1 MLNNKWMQKKESGNV
16 LSKQE
21 LNERSTWTS
30 EQFMIA
36 DFQDQLEHNREA
48 EKRQKIDNKIMSGGS
63 LSPEEIS
70 YLEKNDPVALKKY
83 RETKEEKESYKEK
96 LRQCKT
102 KEEVD
107 RVKLQK
113 LGELESSL
121 SSIVNDPAIPK
132 SAKLAKAQEILAKT
146 NNIEAAHL
154 EFVKSA
160 DYQSMPTDEEKK
172 EQDAADNDISDEITD
187 SEKADDTEL
196 TDASDNIPDKADTVD
211 TKVSDKTSEKD
222 NHKKEYSTEIKKV
235 SRKLKKGF
243 EAADMH
249 VDTIVHNEMRDI
261 DGDVNDLSDG
271 LNSIYILS
279 LLETYAEYGSTVPY
293 IILIEDPEIYL
304 HPQLQ
309 KIASEILY
317 KLSRKNQVIFCTHSP
332 QMLFNFTTRQIR
344 QVINDKDNNT
354 VATPEADIDD
364 ILDDLGYAAN
374 DLMNVSFVF
383 IVEGKQDRSRLPLL
397 LEKYYSEVIDENG
410 NLNRIAIIA
419 TNSCTNIKTYAN
431 LKYINTLY
439 LKDEFLMIRDGDG
452 KDADHLRDQLT
463 NYYKQRAKQDYGNL
477 PRVTDRNVLILKY
490 YSFENYFLDPEIMTK
505 IGVIKSVDQFYDILY
520 AKYKEYLYRLVSTK
534 NMLEKL
540 NITIETRQDIIDNME
555 NIRKYVRGH
564 NLYDIFYGRYKG
576 EKENAILRA
585 YIDAAPRENFEDIF
599 TAIDN
604 FVYFNNR
611 RNE

>member
-83 RETKEEKESYKEK
+83 RETEKESYKEK

-187 SEKADDTEL
+187 SEKADNAEL
-196 TDASDNIPDKADTVD
+196 TDASENTQDKADNVTDDNNNQVSDIKNPDTMD
-211 TKVSDKTSEKD
+211 TKASEKTYEKD
-222 NHKKEYSTEIKKV
+222 NRKKEYSTEIKKV

-249 VDTIVHNEMRDI
+249 VD
-261 DGDVNDLSDG
+261 
-271 LNSIYILS
+271 
-279 LLETYAEYGSTVPY
+279 
-293 IILIEDPEIYL
+293 III
-304 HPQLQ
+304 
-309 KIASEILY
+309 
-317 KLSRKNQVIFCTHSP
+317 
-332 QMLFNFTTRQIR
+332 
-344 QVINDKDNNT
+344 
-354 VATPEADIDD
+354 
-364 ILDDLGYAAN
+364 
-374 DLMNVSFVF
+374 
-383 IVEGKQDRSRLPLL
+383 
-397 LEKYYSEVIDENG
+397 
-410 NLNRIAIIA
+410 
-419 TNSCTNIKTYAN
+419 
-431 LKYINTLY
+431 
-439 LKDEFLMIRDGDG
+439 
-452 KDADHLRDQLT
+452 
-463 NYYKQRAKQDYGNL
+463 
-477 PRVTDRNVLILKY
+477 
-490 YSFENYFLDPEIMTK
+490 
-505 IGVIKSVDQFYDILY
+505 
-520 AKYKEYLYRLVSTK
+520 
-534 NMLEKL
+534 
-540 NITIETRQDIIDNME
+540 
-555 NIRKYVRGH
+555 
-564 NLYDIFYGRYKG
+564 
-576 EKENAILRA
+576 
-585 YIDAAPRENFEDIF
+585 
-599 TAIDN
+599 
-604 FVYFNNR
+604 
-611 RNE
+611 

>member
-1 MLNNKWMQKKESGNV
+1 VILSGTIASTVQLQMLNNKWMQKKESGNV

-36 DFQDQLEHNREA
+36 DFHDQLEHNREA

-187 SEKADDTEL
+187 SEKADNAEL
-196 TDASDNIPDKADTVD
+196 TDASENTQDKADNVTDDNNNQVSDIKNPDTMD
-211 TKVSDKTSEKD
+211 TKASEKTYEKD
-222 NHKKEYSTEIKKV
+222 NRKKEYNTEIKKV

-249 VDTIVHNEMRDI
+249 VDIIV
-261 DGDVNDLSDG
+261 
-271 LNSIYILS
+271 
-279 LLETYAEYGSTVPY
+279 
-293 IILIEDPEIYL
+293 
-304 HPQLQ
+304 
-309 KIASEILY
+309 
-317 KLSRKNQVIFCTHSP
+317 
-332 QMLFNFTTRQIR
+332 
-344 QVINDKDNNT
+344 
-354 VATPEADIDD
+354 
-364 ILDDLGYAAN
+364 
-374 DLMNVSFVF
+374 
-383 IVEGKQDRSRLPLL
+383 
-397 LEKYYSEVIDENG
+397 
-410 NLNRIAIIA
+410 
-419 TNSCTNIKTYAN
+419 
-431 LKYINTLY
+431 
-439 LKDEFLMIRDGDG
+439 
-452 KDADHLRDQLT
+452 
-463 NYYKQRAKQDYGNL
+463 
-477 PRVTDRNVLILKY
+477 
-490 YSFENYFLDPEIMTK
+490 
-505 IGVIKSVDQFYDILY
+505 
-520 AKYKEYLYRLVSTK
+520 
-534 NMLEKL
+534 
-540 NITIETRQDIIDNME
+540 
-555 NIRKYVRGH
+555 
-564 NLYDIFYGRYKG
+564 
-576 EKENAILRA
+576 
-585 YIDAAPRENFEDIF
+585 
-599 TAIDN
+599 
-604 FVYFNNR
+604 
-611 RNE
+611 

>member
-1 MLNNKWMQKKESGNV
+1 MILSGTIASTVQLQMLNNKWMQKKESGNV

-83 RETKEEKESYKEK
+83 RETEKESYKEK

-187 SEKADDTEL
+187 SEKADNAEL
-196 TDASDNIPDKADTVD
+196 TDASENTQDKADNVTDDNNNQVSDIKNPDTMD
-211 TKVSDKTSEKD
+211 TKASEKTYEKD
-222 NHKKEYSTEIKKV
+222 NRKKEYSTEIKKV

-249 VDTIVHNEMRDI
+249 VD
-261 DGDVNDLSDG
+261 
-271 LNSIYILS
+271 
-279 LLETYAEYGSTVPY
+279 
-293 IILIEDPEIYL
+293 III
-304 HPQLQ
+304 
-309 KIASEILY
+309 
-317 KLSRKNQVIFCTHSP
+317 
-332 QMLFNFTTRQIR
+332 
-344 QVINDKDNNT
+344 
-354 VATPEADIDD
+354 
-364 ILDDLGYAAN
+364 
-374 DLMNVSFVF
+374 
-383 IVEGKQDRSRLPLL
+383 
-397 LEKYYSEVIDENG
+397 
-410 NLNRIAIIA
+410 
-419 TNSCTNIKTYAN
+419 
-431 LKYINTLY
+431 
-439 LKDEFLMIRDGDG
+439 
-452 KDADHLRDQLT
+452 
-463 NYYKQRAKQDYGNL
+463 
-477 PRVTDRNVLILKY
+477 
-490 YSFENYFLDPEIMTK
+490 
-505 IGVIKSVDQFYDILY
+505 
-520 AKYKEYLYRLVSTK
+520 
-534 NMLEKL
+534 
-540 NITIETRQDIIDNME
+540 
-555 NIRKYVRGH
+555 
-564 NLYDIFYGRYKG
+564 
-576 EKENAILRA
+576 
-585 YIDAAPRENFEDIF
+585 
-599 TAIDN
+599 
-604 FVYFNNR
+604 
-611 RNE
+611 

>member
-1 MLNNKWMQKKESGNV
+1 MILSGTIASTVQLQMLNNKWMQKKESGNV

-36 DFQDQLEHNREA
+36 DFQDQLEHNRETQ
-48 EKRQKIDNKIMSGGS
+48 KRQKIDNKIMSGGS

-160 DYQSMPTDEEKK
+160 DYQSMPTDDEKK

-196 TDASDNIPDKADTVD
+196 TDASENTQDKADNVTDDNNNQVSDIKNPDTMD
-211 TKVSDKTSEKD
+211 TKASEKTYEKD
-222 NHKKEYSTEIKKV
+222 NRKKEYSTEIKKV

-249 VDTIVHNEMRDI
+249 VDIIV
-261 DGDVNDLSDG
+261 
-271 LNSIYILS
+271 
-279 LLETYAEYGSTVPY
+279 
-293 IILIEDPEIYL
+293 
-304 HPQLQ
+304 
-309 KIASEILY
+309 
-317 KLSRKNQVIFCTHSP
+317 
-332 QMLFNFTTRQIR
+332 
-344 QVINDKDNNT
+344 
-354 VATPEADIDD
+354 
-364 ILDDLGYAAN
+364 
-374 DLMNVSFVF
+374 
-383 IVEGKQDRSRLPLL
+383 
-397 LEKYYSEVIDENG
+397 
-410 NLNRIAIIA
+410 
-419 TNSCTNIKTYAN
+419 
-431 LKYINTLY
+431 
-439 LKDEFLMIRDGDG
+439 
-452 KDADHLRDQLT
+452 
-463 NYYKQRAKQDYGNL
+463 
-477 PRVTDRNVLILKY
+477 
-490 YSFENYFLDPEIMTK
+490 
-505 IGVIKSVDQFYDILY
+505 
-520 AKYKEYLYRLVSTK
+520 
-534 NMLEKL
+534 
-540 NITIETRQDIIDNME
+540 
-555 NIRKYVRGH
+555 
-564 NLYDIFYGRYKG
+564 
-576 EKENAILRA
+576 
-585 YIDAAPRENFEDIF
+585 
-599 TAIDN
+599 
-604 FVYFNNR
+604 
-611 RNE
+611 

>member
-1 MLNNKWMQKKESGNV
+1 MSGGVPSDIIRNNSKYRTINNKWMQKKESGNV

-36 DFQDQLEHNREA
+36 DFQERLEHNREA

-187 SEKADDTEL
+187 SEKADNAEL
-196 TDASDNIPDKADTVD
+196 TDVSENTQDKADNVTDDNNNQVSDIKNPDTMD
-211 TKVSDKTSEKD
+211 TKASEKTYEKD
-222 NHKKEYSTEIKKV
+222 NRKKEYSTEIKKV

-249 VDTIVHNEMRDI
+249 VDIIV
-261 DGDVNDLSDG
+261 
-271 LNSIYILS
+271 
-279 LLETYAEYGSTVPY
+279 
-293 IILIEDPEIYL
+293 
-304 HPQLQ
+304 
-309 KIASEILY
+309 
-317 KLSRKNQVIFCTHSP
+317 
-332 QMLFNFTTRQIR
+332 
-344 QVINDKDNNT
+344 
-354 VATPEADIDD
+354 
-364 ILDDLGYAAN
+364 
-374 DLMNVSFVF
+374 
-383 IVEGKQDRSRLPLL
+383 
-397 LEKYYSEVIDENG
+397 
-410 NLNRIAIIA
+410 
-419 TNSCTNIKTYAN
+419 
-431 LKYINTLY
+431 
-439 LKDEFLMIRDGDG
+439 
-452 KDADHLRDQLT
+452 
-463 NYYKQRAKQDYGNL
+463 
-477 PRVTDRNVLILKY
+477 
-490 YSFENYFLDPEIMTK
+490 
-505 IGVIKSVDQFYDILY
+505 
-520 AKYKEYLYRLVSTK
+520 
-534 NMLEKL
+534 
-540 NITIETRQDIIDNME
+540 
-555 NIRKYVRGH
+555 
-564 NLYDIFYGRYKG
+564 
-576 EKENAILRA
+576 
-585 YIDAAPRENFEDIF
+585 
-599 TAIDN
+599 
-604 FVYFNNR
+604 
-611 RNE
+611 